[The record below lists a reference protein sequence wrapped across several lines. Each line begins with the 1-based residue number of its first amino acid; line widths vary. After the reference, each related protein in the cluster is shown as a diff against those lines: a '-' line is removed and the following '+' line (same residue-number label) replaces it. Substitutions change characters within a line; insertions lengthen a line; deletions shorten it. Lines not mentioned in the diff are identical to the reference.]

1 MAGMLSVPPVQRWLA
16 AIVLGCALLPAARAE
31 LADAAERLAAC
42 SACHGEQGEGVRGAE
57 YYPHLAGKPAG
68 YLFEQLQ
75 NFRDGRRI
83 NAQMT
88 WLVGTMD
95 DAYMAEIA
103 AHYAAMPPRTRPA
116 DTGAEALTPAM
127 RQTALRL
134 VQEGDPDRDVPPC
147 TACHGTALTGLEPA
161 IPALVGL
168 PAEYIIAQLGNWR
181 SGARHARPP
190 DCMAEVARDLS
201 PGDIRAIA
209 VWLSRQVAADAAPPA
224 PAGSFLPPRACGA
237 LPHGEAAP

>member
-1 MAGMLSVPPVQRWLA
+1 MPSLPIHCRLAVLALCGLLA
-16 AIVLGCALLPAARAE
+16 ATSARAD
-31 LADAAERLAAC
+31 LADATERLAAC

-75 NFRDGRRI
+75 NFRDGRRV

-88 WLVGTMD
+88 WLVGSMD
-95 DAYMAEIA
+95 DAYMAAIA
-103 AHYAAMPPRTRPA
+103 THYAAMPPRTRPA
-116 DTGAEALTPAM
+116 DTGAETLTEAM
-127 RQTALRL
+127 RQTAVRL
-134 VQEGDPDRDVPPC
+134 VEEGDPARDVPPC
-147 TACHGTALTGLEPA
+147 TACHGKALTGLEPA
-161 IPALVGL
+161 IPALVAL
-168 PAEYIIAQLGNWR
+168 PADYIIAQLGNWR
-181 SGARHARPP
+181 SGVRHAQPP

-209 VWLSRQVAADAAPPA
+209 VWLSRQVAADGAGPA

-237 LPHGEAAP
+237 MPHGEAP